1 MGTLGQDF
9 VYALRVLSKRRGFAI
24 AAALTLALGIAAN
37 TIIFSLISAVLLRGL
52 PFPQADRLVSLWTI
66 YPASDGQRD
75 IFSPPNYLDVAA
87 RATTL
92 EAAGGYDTVSFTL
105 AGTGD
110 PEYIPGAKMSASMGR
125 VLGIAPQIGRWFTE
139 EEDVKRADVV
149 LLGDSMWRTRFGSDP
164 GVLGRALILNGRSFV
179 VIGVLGPG
187 VAFPSKLTQIYSPIS
202 FTPDDLASRGNVFLN
217 VAGRLRAAV
226 TIAQS
231 EAELRTIASTLA
243 HEYPLNAG
251 IRMGAISLQESITGN
266 VRGVLVVLWAAVA
279 FLLAVACANVA
290 NLMLAHAA
298 GRQREFALRR
308 SLGATHARLVR
319 QLLTESATLAGL
331 GGAVGLALA
340 AWALPMIAARL
351 PQSFPNLRAVTLD
364 PQVLWFTIGISLA
377 TGLLFGLAP
386 AAGAARGNLA
396 GALREGDRG
405 GRGQGGKRLGRFLVA
420 AEVAAVLVLLVG
432 AGLVLQ
438 SLSRLS
444 RVNPGFDARGV
455 VAWQMFLPMS
465 RYPNAAA
472 QRIFYRTVLEQV
484 QTLPGVQAAGFAQP
498 LPFGPIDIVA
508 DTGFRVGGRP
518 PVSVEQEP
526 QALITRA
533 TPTYFS
539 AMGIAVKRGRV
550 FTSADTENSNAV
562 VISEALAKR
571 YFANEDPIGQRLL
584 LGRRGVEMQIVG
596 IVGDVKHIN
605 LQNDARPEFYLPL
618 ERFTPGGAGL
628 VVRTAGSAAAM
639 IPSLER
645 RVWPIDNSVAGNLAA
660 PVEALLYASLA
671 PARLSAVL
679 LAVFAVTALALG
691 LIGVYG
697 VLSYS
702 VRHATREIGVRL
714 ALGASQA
721 QVMKLVLGEAL
732 GLTGAGVAA
741 GILVAL
747 LLARYMKSVLYG
759 VSEFEPWIYAGVT
772 LGVTCAALAASYAP
786 ARRAARIDPA
796 ASLRAD

>member
-1 MGTLGQDF
+1 MGTLGQDLA
-9 VYALRVLSKRRGFAI
+9 YALRVLSKRRGFAV

-52 PFPQADRLVSLWTI
+52 PFPQSDRLISLWTI

-75 IFSPPNYLDVAA
+75 IFSPPNYVDVAA
-87 RATTL
+87 RSTTI
-92 EAAGGYDTVSFTL
+92 EAAGGYDTTSFTL

-110 PEYIPGAKMSASMGR
+110 PEYIPGVRMTASMSR
-125 VLGIAPQIGRWFTE
+125 VLGIAPQIGRWFTA
-139 EEDVKRADVV
+139 EEDAKHADVV
-149 LLGDSMWRTRFGSDP
+149 LLSDSVWRTRFGADP
-164 GVLGRALILNGRSFV
+164 GVLGRPLLLNGRSFV

-187 VAFPSKLTQIYSPIS
+187 VAFPYKLTQIYSPIS
-202 FTPDDLASRGNVFLN
+202 FSADDLASRGNVFLN
-217 VAGRLRAAV
+217 VAGRLRAGV

-231 EAELRTIASTLA
+231 EAELRAIASALA
-243 HEYPLNAG
+243 REYPLNAG

-290 NLMLAHAA
+290 NLLLAHAA

-331 GGAVGLALA
+331 GGALGLAFA
-340 AWALPMIAARL
+340 AWALPVIASRL

-364 PQVLWFTIGISLA
+364 PQVLWFTLGISLA

-405 GRGQGGKRLGRFLVA
+405 GRGKRLGRLLVA
-420 AEVAAVLVLLVG
+420 GEVAAVLVLLVG
-432 AGLVLQ
+432 AGLVLR
-438 SLSRLS
+438 SLAQLS
-444 RVNPGFDARGV
+444 RVNPGFDPRGV
-455 VAWQMFLPMS
+455 IAWQMFLPPT
-465 RYPNAAA
+465 RYPNPAAE
-472 QRIFYRTVLEQV
+472 RTFYRAVLEQV
-484 QTLPGVQAAGFAQP
+484 QSLPGVQSAAFVQP

-508 DTGFRVGGRP
+508 DTGFRIAGRP
-518 PVSVEQEP
+518 PVSVDQEP
-526 QALITRA
+526 LALITRV

-539 AMGIAVKRGRV
+539 AMGIPVKRGRG
-550 FTSADTENSNAV
+550 FISSDTETSNSV

-571 YFANEDPIGQRLL
+571 FFAGEDPVGQRML
-584 LGRRGVEMQIVG
+584 LGRREIEMQIVG
-596 IVGDVKHIN
+596 IVADVKHIN
-605 LQNDARPEFYLPL
+605 LQSDARPEFYLPL

-628 VVRTAGSAAAM
+628 VVRTAGNAAAM

-660 PVEALLYASLA
+660 PVESLLYASLA
-671 PARLSAVL
+671 PARLAAVL
-679 LAVFAVTALALG
+679 LGVFAATAFILG

-721 QVMKLVLGEAL
+721 QVMKLVMAEAL
-732 GLTGAGVAA
+732 GLTAAGVAA
-741 GILVAL
+741 GIVAAL
-747 LLARYMKSVLYG
+747 LLARYMKTLLYG
-759 VSEFEPWIYAGVT
+759 VSEFDPWIYAAVT
-772 LGVTCAALAASYAP
+772 VGVTCAALLASCVP